1 MCMEE
6 LEHWAFGLF
15 FKYSLELLLLSFQ
28 KIASQISIHLYTA
41 SSLSLCELGQ
51 FIPLPCLWFPQVL
64 VHEALL
70 LSNRLASAS
79 FARILQRGRS
89 EPAHAAHS
97 PNDHATASYVV
108 LRMGCII
115 CLSLSWSKIENVCFQ
130 LKHVLFKFGDLSD
143 LTLKQHFAWK
153 DSTEINLIFFHYI

>member
-15 FKYSLELLLLSFQ
+15 LKYSLELLLLSFQ
-28 KIASQISIHLYTA
+28 KVASQISIHLYTA
-41 SSLSLCELGQ
+41 PSFSLCELGQ

-79 FARILQRGRS
+79 S
-89 EPAHAAHS
+89 CWHS
-97 PNDHATASYVV
+97 TKRLVKTCTHCSLTKRPCYSFLCGIADGLYN
-108 LRMGCII
+108 
-115 CLSLSWSKIENVCFQ
+115 LSVFE
-130 LKHVLFKFGDLSD
+130 
-143 LTLKQHFAWK
+143 LKQDRKCMF
-153 DSTEINLIFFHYI
+153 STETCLI